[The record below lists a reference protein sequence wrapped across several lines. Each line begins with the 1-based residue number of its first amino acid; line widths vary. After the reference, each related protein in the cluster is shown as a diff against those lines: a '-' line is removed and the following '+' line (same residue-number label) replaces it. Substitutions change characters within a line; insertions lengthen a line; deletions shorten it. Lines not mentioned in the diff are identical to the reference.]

1 MMIEI
6 KSKEIIQME
15 QIKFTC
21 AHISIEETSA
31 HIFQHLSTV
40 LDEGSARNPI
50 KVDTLIG

>member
-21 AHISIEETSA
+21 ARISIEETSVQ
-31 HIFQHLSTV
+31 IFWHLRTV
-40 LDEGSARNPI
+40 LDEGSPKNPI
-50 KVDTLIG
+50 EADTLIG